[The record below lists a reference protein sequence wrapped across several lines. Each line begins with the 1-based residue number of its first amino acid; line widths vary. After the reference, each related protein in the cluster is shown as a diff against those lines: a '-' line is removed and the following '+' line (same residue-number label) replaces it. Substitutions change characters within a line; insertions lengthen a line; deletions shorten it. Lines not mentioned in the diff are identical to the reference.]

1 MNELISVSKARE
13 LILEYFSPTEPT
25 RIPLSE
31 AYQMVLAE
39 DVFAERDLPPFANS
53 AMDGYAV
60 MAADVVGAG
69 RENPITLDIIGDLP
83 AGHLPGVKVTPGQAI
98 RVMTGA
104 LIPDGSDSVVP
115 LEYTRVIQQLP
126 ESNLPTQIQV
136 FQSIQRGDFIRPQ
149 GQDGRAGELILPKGR
164 LLRPQDIGVLAMLG
178 KDKVSIHR
186 KPTVAIFSSGDEL
199 LPVGFPP
206 APGKIYDSNL
216 PMLSSLITKYG
227 GKVRNLGIVP
237 DKIEAVQSTL
247 DTAVSEQADLILSSA
262 GVSVGAFDFVRAV
275 VEKQGELGFWR
286 VNMRPG
292 KPLLVGR
299 YKNIPFIGLPG
310 NPVSAFVGFEVFIR
324 SVLLKMRGI
333 KEEARPVLQ
342 TILEESV
349 ESDGRESYLRAVVRY
364 ENGKWLSRLTGHQGS
379 GNLISLVRANALLL
393 IPSGVKFLPIGSEVD
408 AWLLAD

>member
-31 AYQMVLAE
+31 AYQRVLAE
-39 DVFAERDLPPFANS
+39 DVFSERDLPPFANS

-60 MAADVVGAG
+60 LAADVVEAG
-69 RENPITLDIIGDLP
+69 RENTIILDVIGDLP
-83 AGHLPGVKVTPGQAI
+83 AGHLPKEKVTPGKAI

-115 LEYTRVIQQLP
+115 LEYTKIVDQIP
-126 ESNLPTQIQV
+126 GTNLPTRIEV
-136 FQSIQRGDFIRPQ
+136 FQSIQRGDFIRPK
-149 GQDGRAGELILPKGR
+149 GQDGRAGELILPKGQQ
-164 LLRPQDIGVLAMLG
+164 LRAQDIGILAMLG
-178 KDKVSIHR
+178 KDEVSIYR

-199 LPVGFPP
+199 LPIGLPP

-216 PMLSSLITKYG
+216 PMLSSLIAKYG
-227 GKVRNLGIVP
+227 GNVRNLGIVP
-237 DKIEAVQSTL
+237 DKLEAVRLSL
-247 DTAVSEQADLILSSA
+247 DTAVSEQVDMILSSA

-275 VEKQGELGFWR
+275 IEKQGELGFWR

-324 SVLLKMRGI
+324 SILLKMQGVTE
-333 KEEARPVLQ
+333 KARPVLQ
-342 TILEESV
+342 TILEESI
-349 ESDGRESYLRAVVRY
+349 ESDGRESYLRAIVRY
-364 ENGKWLSRLTGHQGS
+364 ENGKWRSRLTGHQGS

-408 AWLLAD
+408 AWLLSD

>member
-31 AYQMVLAE
+31 AYQRVLAE
-39 DVFAERDLPPFANS
+39 DVFSERDLPPFANS

-60 MAADVVGAG
+60 LAADVVEAG
-69 RENPITLDIIGDLP
+69 RENTIILDVIGDLP
-83 AGHLPGVKVTPGQAI
+83 AGHLPKEKVTPGKAI

-115 LEYTRVIQQLP
+115 LEYTKIVDQIP
-126 ESNLPTQIQV
+126 GTNLPTRIEV
-136 FQSIQRGDFIRPQ
+136 FQSIQRGDFIRPK
-149 GQDGRAGELILPKGR
+149 GQDGRAGELILPKGQQ
-164 LLRPQDIGVLAMLG
+164 LRAQDIGILAMLG
-178 KDKVSIHR
+178 KDEVSIYR

-199 LPVGFPP
+199 LQIGLPP

-216 PMLSSLITKYG
+216 PMLSSLIAKYG
-227 GKVRNLGIVP
+227 GNVRNLGIVP
-237 DKIEAVQSTL
+237 DKLEAVRLSL
-247 DTAVSEQADLILSSA
+247 DTAVSEQVDMILSSA

-275 VEKQGELGFWR
+275 IEKQGELGFWR

-324 SVLLKMRGI
+324 SILLKMQGVTE
-333 KEEARPVLQ
+333 KARPVLQ
-342 TILEESV
+342 TILEESI
-349 ESDGRESYLRAVVRY
+349 ESDGRESYLRAIVRY
-364 ENGKWLSRLTGHQGS
+364 ENGKWRSRLTGHQGS

-408 AWLLAD
+408 AWLLSD